1 MAREKDE
8 SKRSSI
14 LAAAGRLF
22 AERGYHGTSVADMA
36 RETELPVGSIYT
48 YFENKEAILSAVI
61 EEGWSEFLSS
71 MKASLEAAPGPKE
84 RISLLVN
91 EVLPG
96 LFKDVDLI
104 TILLAE
110 AGRGGLDGLSVGL
123 DEKLEGLADL
133 IGPLLGP
140 LAAEGRSSLSLEPSQ
155 ARAAI
160 AVYFLGSLYSI
171 RLARR
176 AGLALG
182 EEDILS
188 FIRLSIEN
196 SFGLSLPRPQA

>member
-8 SKRSSI
+8 SKRAAI

-22 AERGYHGTSVADMA
+22 AERGFHGTSVSDMA
-36 RETELPVGSIYT
+36 RETDLPVGSIYT
-48 YFENKEAILSAVI
+48 YFENKEAVLSAVI
-61 EEGWSEFLSS
+61 EEGWTDFLEETRRSLSRATSPSEQ
-71 MKASLEAAPGPKE
+71 M
-84 RISLLVN
+84 SLLID

-110 AGRGGLDGLSVGL
+110 AGRGGQDGVSVGL
-123 DEKLEGLADL
+123 EAKLEGLAGL
-133 IGPLLGP
+133 IGPVLAP
-140 LAAEGRSSLSLEPSQ
+140 LAASSRSGLDLDPAQ

-171 RLARR
+171 RLART
-176 AGLALG
+176 AGLSLSEA
-182 EEDILS
+182 DILS
-188 FIRLSIEN
+188 FIRLSVEN
-196 SFGLSLPRPQA
+196 SFGIRLKEPPS